1 MFNYIIIENE
11 KLGTGLIKNYF
22 EFLPAFHFKGSFENP
37 YDAFQLLKEG
47 DIQLVFINY
56 TPDNSA
62 LDFIRSINR
71 EIFPLFVLLSY
82 DPLLAVNAVRVIN
95 MIDFIVKPVSH
106 KRLNDTLKIIEHA
119 MALRLSKSV
128 SVEKNYIFV
137 KVDKKKIK
145 IRLDNIYYLESVKDY
160 VKVVTKNKRYLVYK
174 TLTSFT
180 KELDQTRFMRVHRS
194 YTVSL
199 DKVEA
204 IDGFYLEI
212 LDKKIPFSR
221 RYHDELKSKLLI
233 SE

>member
-11 KLGTGLIKNYF
+11 KLGTSLIKNYF
-22 EFLPAFHFKGSFENP
+22 ENLPVFNFKGSFENP
-37 YDAFQLLKEG
+37 YDAFELLNKG
-47 DIQLVFINY
+47 DVQLVFINY
-56 TPDNSA
+56 TPDNNA
-62 LDFIRSINR
+62 LDFVRRINR
-71 EIFPLFVLLSY
+71 EVFPLFVLLSY
-82 DPLLAVNAVRVIN
+82 DPLLAVDAVRVIN
-95 MIDFIVKPVSH
+95 MIDFIVKPVSSL
-106 KRLNDTLKIIEHA
+106 RLNDTLKIIEHA
-119 MALRLSKSV
+119 MGLRLVKSV

-145 IRLDNIYYLESVKDY
+145 IRLDDIYYLESVKDY

-180 KELDQTRFMRVHRS
+180 KELDQRRFMRVHRS

-212 LDKKIPFSR
+212 LERKVPFSR

>member
-1 MFNYIIIENE
+1 MFNYIIIEDE
-11 KLGTGLIKNYF
+11 KLGAGLIKNYF
-22 EFLPAFHFKGSFENP
+22 QNLPAFEFKGHFENTF
-37 YDAFQLLKEG
+37 DAFQLLKEG

-56 TPDNSA
+56 TLDNNA
-62 LDFIRSINR
+62 LEFVRSVNR
-71 EIFPLFVLLSY
+71 EVFPLFVLLSY

-95 MIDFIVKPVSH
+95 MIDFIVKPVSNA
-106 KRLNDTLKIIEHA
+106 RLNDTLKIIEHS
-119 MALRLSKSV
+119 MSLRLSKSV
-128 SVEKNYIFV
+128 SVEKDFIFV

-145 IRLDNIYYLESVKDY
+145 IKLDDIYYLESVKDY
-160 VKVVTKNKRYLVYK
+160 VKVVTKKKRYLVYK

-180 KELDQTRFMRVHRS
+180 KELDPTKFMRVHRS

-212 LDKKIPFSR
+212 LEKKVPFSR